1 LNIEFGLGGDV
12 GGDSFSSISS
22 IIDNLSR
29 LLFCQ
34 GEFFLFFGEGVS
46 GNIFPVFS
54 FG

>member
-12 GGDSFSSISS
+12 GGDSFSSRSRV
-22 IIDNLSR
+22 IDNFFR

-34 GEFFLFFGEGVS
+34 GEFFLFFGEGGS